1 MPRLRQTTDGNAR
14 MAPNAAEYEATIWDR
29 LDPETRREINRL
41 KDRIGNNLLP
51 KEVKDGEEGHSNK

>member
-1 MPRLRQTTDGNAR
+1 MSRLKQTTDGNAR

-41 KDRIGNNLLP
+41 KDKLP
-51 KEVKDGEEGHSNK
+51 KEENDGEESHSK